1 MIWDAIRELISA
13 AIDAVK
19 EFVSDTLDVIK
30 AKWEAI
36 WNSIRTF
43 AQSVW
48 NAIKTVVQTAIEMVK
63 TIIITVMDVLTTQ
76 WQLKWNLIKAFVAA
90 LWEAIRLLASGNF
103 EAIRD
108 KLSEIWDSVKA
119 TIEEKWTEIK
129 EWFAQ
134 IWQNIKDI
142 FKPDEMLEIG
152 RGIMNKLWDG
162 MKQIWDDITGWLSG
176 VADFIG
182 SAFNSVIDKTK
193 STFKKAQKE
202 AEEDD
207 EDNGGGV
214 TSNGTV
220 TAGSGKSS
228 SSGGPG
234 VKGHASGGFPASG
247 QMFVARE
254 NGIPEMVGSW
264 GGRAAVANNQQIT
277 QGITHA
283 VQSGMRSCMA
293 PLVSKVAAI
302 AQNAAPPL
310 TTVGSA
316 SKPYYADA
324 QMLQNLADRAMGLDT
339 TSMSEQY
346 LVMMVDLLK
355 QIIELIENMDLTVN
369 IDIREIKKKLTDLE
383 KRSGYTLK
391 TT

>member
-1 MIWDAIRELISA
+1 
-13 AIDAVK
+13 
-19 EFVSDTLDVIK
+19 
-30 AKWEAI
+30 
-36 WNSIRTF
+36 
-43 AQSVW
+43 
-48 NAIKTVVQTAIEMVK
+48 
-63 TIIITVMDVLTTQ
+63 
-76 WQLKWNLIKAFVAA
+76 
-90 LWEAIRLLASGNF
+90 
-103 EAIRD
+103 
-108 KLSEIWDSVKA
+108 
-119 TIEEKWTEIK
+119 
-129 EWFAQ
+129 
-134 IWQNIKDI
+134 
-142 FKPDEMLEIG
+142 
-152 RGIMNKLWDG
+152 
-162 MKQIWDDITGWLSG
+162 
-176 VADFIG
+176 
-182 SAFNSVIDKTK
+182 
-193 STFKKAQKE
+193 
-202 AEEDD
+202 
-207 EDNGGGV
+207 
-214 TSNGTV
+214 
-220 TAGSGKSS
+220 
-228 SSGGPG
+228 
-234 VKGHASGGFPASG
+234 
-247 QMFVARE
+247 MFVARE

-293 PLVSKVAAI
+293 PLVSKVTAI

-346 LVMMVDLLK
+346 LVVMVDLLK